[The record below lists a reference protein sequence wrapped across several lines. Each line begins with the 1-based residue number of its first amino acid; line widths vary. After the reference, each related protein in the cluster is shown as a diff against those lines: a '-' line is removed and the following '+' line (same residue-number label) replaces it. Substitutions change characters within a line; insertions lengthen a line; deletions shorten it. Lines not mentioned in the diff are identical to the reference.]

1 LKEHSNGGDGEMD
14 KQNSN
19 RTWFYSTFSD
29 DIPKMLLDGKR
40 VAALIEIDAKEY
52 PQGFVKRSAGTPNC
66 KCIIG
71 EDTVD
76 IIKLG
81 ETHGLFMKKQE
92 QKIVQINVIDLEYLY
107 LGIRKQLVANS
118 GYHYLFLDLKSKA
131 NTNPLKFAISSL
143 KPFLLLWNHPAF
155 AAVEKRTDDSLVP
168 LLNSSDPDRILIEI
182 EHNQIE
188 IPLVTD

>member
-1 LKEHSNGGDGEMD
+1 MD
-14 KQNSN
+14 KQTSN
-19 RTWFYSTFSD
+19 QSWFYSTFSN

-40 VAALIEIDAKEY
+40 VAALIEIDTKEY

-81 ETHGLFMKKQE
+81 ENYCLFRKKQE
-92 QKIVQINVIDLEYLY
+92 QKIVQIRIADLEYLY
-107 LGIRKQLVANS
+107 LGIRKQLSASS
-118 GYHYLFLDLKSKA
+118 GYHFLFLDLKSKA
-131 NTNPLKFAISSL
+131 NPNPLKFAINSL

-155 AAVEKRTDDSLVP
+155 AFTEKRIDDSLVP
-168 LLNSSDPDRILIEI
+168 LLNGSDPDRILTEI

-188 IPLVTD
+188 IPLVTDRME